1 MHWFTYKN
9 GTLYA
14 DDVPLT
20 EVAAGYGTPTYVY
33 SRRTLDRHIDT
44 IDGAFGDIDHI
55 TCYSVKANSTG
66 GVLRIIAERGLG
78 ADIVSGGELF
88 RALRAG
94 IPPEQIVFSGVGKT
108 ESEIRYALET
118 GILVFNV
125 ESESELAVVNRVAG
139 EMRRKAPVSFRV
151 NPDVDPKTHPYMA
164 TGLRKSKFGVPQSRA
179 VELYEKAARMDNID
193 VVGIDAHIGSQLTD
207 VSPYREAAERLAELV
222 DSIRSAGIDLRFV
235 DIGGGLGINY
245 DEASPPDPADWAG
258 MVVPVMRE
266 TGCTLIIEPGRSIV
280 GNAGVLLTRVIY
292 IKENGGKTFVVVDA
306 AMNDL
311 MRPALYGSHHTI
323 LPVVEGGSERRIV
336 DVVGPICESGDFL
349 AKDREMP
356 VPTEGDLLAVMS
368 AGAYGMTMS
377 SNYNSRPRAAEVIVR
392 GDESALITERETY
405 EDLVS
410 REL

>member
-1 MHWFTYKN
+1 MHWFTYRN

-44 IDGAFGDIDHI
+44 IDGAFGGIDHI

-66 GVLRIIAERGLG
+66 GVLRVIAERGLG

-94 IPPEQIVFSGVGKT
+94 IPPERIVFSGVGKT
-108 ESEIRYALET
+108 ENEIRYALDT
-118 GILVFNV
+118 GILMFNV

-139 EMRRKAPVSFRV
+139 EMGRKAPVSFRV

-164 TGLRKSKFGVPQSRA
+164 TGLRKSKFGIPQGRA

-222 DSIRSAGIDLRFV
+222 GSIRSAGIGLKFV

-258 MVVPVMRE
+258 MVVPVMKE
-266 TGCTLIIEPGRSIV
+266 TGCTLIVEPGRSIV
-280 GNAGVLLTRVIY
+280 GNAGILLTRVLY

-323 LPVVEGGSERRIV
+323 LPVVDRGSERRAV

-356 VPTEGDLLAVMS
+356 VPAEGDLLAVMS
-368 AGAYGMTMS
+368 AGAYGMTMA
-377 SNYNSRPRAAEVIVR
+377 SNYNSRPRAAEVMVH
-392 GDESALITERETY
+392 GDESALITERESY